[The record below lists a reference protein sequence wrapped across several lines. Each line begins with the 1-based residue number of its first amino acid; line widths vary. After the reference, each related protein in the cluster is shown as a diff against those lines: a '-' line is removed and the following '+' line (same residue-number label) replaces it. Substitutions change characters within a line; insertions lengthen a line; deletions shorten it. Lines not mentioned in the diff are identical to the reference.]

1 MAQFWL
7 VVLDTTGIQGY
18 VFGSNRL
25 RENVG
30 ASHLV
35 HLATEGWL
43 LEDPAAFLPARHNI
57 ADGTRG
63 DVARIEKGELDAEL
77 IYAGGGNTVLLFS
90 RREDARRFTREL
102 SRRLL
107 CAAPGLEAVTVSE
120 PFEWDGSLA
129 KTMDRAMKKLAVRK
143 ADREW
148 SHPLLGLGVTA
159 ACQSTGLPATDT
171 VTEPGEAG
179 RERIVSA
186 AVAAKW
192 EQNDAAKRRLKRV
205 LYDDREP
212 FFAIPDQ
219 FEDLGRSEGEISY
232 IAVVHADGNGMGK
245 VLERIQ
251 KRFTDQTGDANRAYI
266 GAMRDF
272 SDKANRAGITA
283 LRAVVEQVETWK
295 INATI
300 SAGGECLPLR
310 PLVYGG
316 DDATFVCDGRIG
328 LATAQAYLTVF
339 GQQLIP
345 DAEER
350 EQKYTAAAGVAIV
363 KVRYPF
369 ARAYQLSEW
378 LCKNAKDEWGRRV
391 SALDWHLA
399 QSGLFGRLGEIRA
412 REYDEK
418 RTGGSV
424 SHSLLMRPLA
434 LQASATG
441 DWRTW
446 PNFVSLLSA
455 FQDRKAWPR
464 NKVMALR
471 EALREGKD
479 AVESFL
485 TNYMDKNLP
494 LIVSQAADYPKSGW
508 AEGRCVY
515 FDAIEMIDQEALT

>member
-1 MAQFWL
+1 MSQFWL

-43 LEDPAAFLPARHNI
+43 FENPAALLPARHNI
-57 ADGTRG
+57 AVGARVDT
-63 DVARIEKGELDAEL
+63 ARIEKGELDAEL

-90 RREDARRFTREL
+90 RQEDARRFNREL
-102 SRRLL
+102 SSRLL
-107 CAAPGLEAVTVSE
+107 RDAPGLEAVAVSE
-120 PFEWDGSLA
+120 PFEWDDSLA
-129 KTMDRAMKKLAVRK
+129 RAMDRAMKKLAAQK
-143 ADREW
+143 AEREW

-171 VTEPGEAG
+171 MQEPGEAG
-179 RERIVSA
+179 RVRIVSA

-192 EQNDAAKRRLKRV
+192 EQNEAAKRRLKRV
-205 LYDDREP
+205 LYDDQKP
-212 FFAIPDQ
+212 YFDIPDQ
-219 FEDLGRSEGEISY
+219 FEDLGRSKSEISY

-251 KRFTDQTGDANRAYI
+251 ERFIDQTGDANRAYI
-266 GAMRDF
+266 REVRNF
-272 SDKANRAGITA
+272 SDKANQAGVTA
-283 LRAVVEQVETWK
+283 LRAVVGQVEAWK
-295 INATI
+295 VNEAI
-300 SAGGECLPLR
+300 SAGGDYLPLR

-316 DDATFVCDGRIG
+316 DDVTFVCDGRIG
-328 LATAQAYLTVF
+328 LAAAQAYLVAF

-345 DAEER
+345 DAEGR
-350 EQKYTAAAGVAIV
+350 EQRYTAAAGVAIV

-378 LCKNAKDEWGRRV
+378 LCKNAKDEWGRKV

-412 REYDEK
+412 REYDERRDGDK
-418 RTGGSV
+418 L
-424 SHSLLMRPLA
+424 HSLLMRPLA
-434 LQASATG
+434 LEAVETD
-441 DWRTW
+441 DWHTW
-446 PNFVSLLSA
+446 PNFVSLLTT

-464 NKVMALR
+464 NKVIALR
-471 EALREGKD
+471 EALREGKG
-479 AVESFL
+479 AVESLL
-485 TNYMDKNLP
+485 TNYMDKDLP
-494 LIVSQAADYPKSGW
+494 AIAMRATEYRQTGW
-508 AEGRCVY
+508 DGGRCIY
-515 FDAIEMIDQEALT
+515 FDAIEMVDQEVPV